1 MSVSEIGLVARAKGL
16 AQHLLPRDTLETLAE
31 ADDVGAVVRGLSRLG
46 PAIEPIGVPFDMFAV
61 ERAVGRTA
69 NRHLRTL
76 DRWQEHTPGVLDI
89 FAARQDH
96 RSLRALLRGAWQG
109 APPER
114 RLEGLL
120 PTSSL
125 PQRAL
130 SLLAGQDSPADV
142 ARQLV
147 LLGHPDARRLLPL
160 IRTTR
165 PDLLVLEQA
174 LLAGFAERAGRVAAQ
189 ADETVREFVSLMI
202 DAGNAQNAIVLA
214 GDPRDVDPAD
224 VFVQGGRW
232 LSLDTFVAAA
242 RGSQPHASTT
252 LATALARSP
261 LASWLP
267 IVPGDVETF
276 DRGFLA
282 AMLKRLAHLS
292 RIDPLSHAPLLH
304 TLLLI
309 EAQSRDVRTL
319 AWGAALGT
327 PVSLRKQQLVT
338 PA

>member
-1 MSVSEIGLVARAKGL
+1 MPVSEIGLVARAKGL
-16 AQHLLPRDTLETLAE
+16 TQHLLPRETLETLAE
-31 ADDVGAVVRGLSRLG
+31 ADDFGAVVRGLSRLG
-46 PAIEPIGVPFDMFAV
+46 RAIDPIGEPFDMFAV
-61 ERAVGRTA
+61 ERAIGRRA

-76 DRWQEHTPGVLDI
+76 YRWQERMTGVLDV
-89 FAARQDH
+89 FAAHQDR

-109 APPER
+109 APPEQ

-130 SLLAGQDSPADV
+130 SQLAREASPADV

-160 IRTTR
+160 VRTTR

-174 LLAGFAERAGRVAAQ
+174 LLAGFAERARHAAAR
-189 ADETVREFVSLMI
+189 ADETVREFVNMLV
-202 DAGNAQNAIVLA
+202 DAGNAQNAIMLA

-232 LSLDTFVAAA
+232 LSLETFLPAA
-242 RGSQPHASTT
+242 RGSQQHASTT

-261 LASWLP
+261 LGSWLP
-267 IVPGDVETF
+267 VVPGDVANL
-276 DRGFLA
+276 DRAFLA
-282 AMLKRLAHLS
+282 AMLKRLGHLS
-292 RIDPLSHAPLLH
+292 RIDPLSHAPLLR
-304 TLLLI
+304 TLFLI
-309 EAQSRDVRTL
+309 EAQSRDLRTL
-319 AWGAALGT
+319 AWGAVLGT
-327 PVSLRKQQLVT
+327 PVSVRKRQMVT

>member
-1 MSVSEIGLVARAKGL
+1 MPASEIGLVARAKGL
-16 AQHLLPRDTLETLAE
+16 AQHLLPRETLETLAE
-31 ADDVGAVVRGLSRLG
+31 ADDFGAFVRGLSRLG
-46 PAIEPIGVPFDMFAV
+46 RAIEPIGEPLDVGAV

-76 DRWQEHTPGVLDI
+76 FRWQERTTGALEV
-89 FAARQDH
+89 FAAHQDR

-109 APPER
+109 APTDR

-125 PQRAL
+125 PQLAL
-130 SLLAGQDSPADV
+130 SQLARQASPTQV

-160 IRTTR
+160 LRTTR
-165 PDLLVLEQA
+165 PDLLVMEQA
-174 LLAGFAERAGRVAAQ
+174 LLAGFAERAGHAAAR
-189 ADETVREFVSLMI
+189 ADETVREFVSALI

-232 LSLDTFVAAA
+232 LSLETFVSAA
-242 RGSQPHASTT
+242 RGSPQHASTT

-267 IVPGDVETF
+267 VVPGDVANL
-276 DRGFLA
+276 DRAFLA
-282 AMLKRLAHLS
+282 AMLKRLGHLS
-292 RIDPLSHAPLLH
+292 RIDPLSHAPLLR

-309 EAQSRDVRTL
+309 EAQSRDLRTL

-327 PVSLRKQQLVT
+327 PASLRKQQMVT
-338 PA
+338 PT

>member
-1 MSVSEIGLVARAKGL
+1 MPVSEIGLVARAKGL
-16 AQHLLPRDTLETLAE
+16 AQHLLRRETLETLAE
-31 ADDVGAVVRGLSRLG
+31 ADDFGAFVRGLSHLG
-46 PAIEPIGVPFDMFAV
+46 SAIDPIGEPFDMFAV
-61 ERAVGRTA
+61 ERAMGRTA

-76 DRWQEHTPGVLDI
+76 YRWQERMNGVLDV
-89 FAARQDH
+89 FAAHQDR

-130 SLLAGQDSPADV
+130 SQLARQASPADV
-142 ARQLV
+142 AQQLV
-147 LLGHPDARRLLPL
+147 LIRHPDARRLLPL

-174 LLAGFAERAGRVAAQ
+174 LLAGFAERARRTAAQ
-189 ADETVREFVSLMI
+189 ADETVREFVSLLI

-232 LSLDTFVAAA
+232 LSLDRFVHAA
-242 RGSQPHASTT
+242 RGSQEHAMTT

-267 IVPGDVETF
+267 VVPGDVAHL
-276 DRGFLA
+276 DRAFLA
-282 AMLKRLAHLS
+282 AMLKRLGHLS
-292 RIDPLSHAPLLH
+292 RIDPLSHAPLLQ

-309 EAQSRDVRTL
+309 EAQSRDVQTL
-319 AWGAALGT
+319 SWGAALGA

-338 PA
+338 PV

>member
-1 MSVSEIGLVARAKGL
+1 MAVNETGLVARAKGL
-16 AQHLLPRDTLETLAE
+16 ARHLLPRDTLEMLAE
-31 ADDVGAVVRGLSRLG
+31 AEDFAAFVRGLSRLG
-46 PAIEPIGVPFDMFAV
+46 RAIDPIGVPFDMLAV
-61 ERAVGRTA
+61 ERAIGRTA
-69 NRHLRTL
+69 SRHLRTL
-76 DRWQEHTPGVLDI
+76 ARWEEHTPGALDV

-125 PQRAL
+125 PQLAL
-130 SLLAGQDSPADV
+130 SQLARQASPAHV

-147 LLGHPDARRLLPL
+147 LLGHPDARRLLQL
-160 IRTTR
+160 TQTSR
-165 PDLLVLEQA
+165 PDLLVLDQA
-174 LLAGFAERAGRVAAQ
+174 LLAGFAERARRAAGR
-189 ADETVREFVSLMI
+189 ADETVREFVGAMM
-202 DAGNAQNAIVLA
+202 DVGNAQNAIILA
-214 GDPRDVDPAD
+214 GDPRDADPAHL
-224 VFVQGGRW
+224 FVQGGRW
-232 LSLDTFVAAA
+232 VSLETYVSAA
-242 RGSQPHASTT
+242 RGSPQHALTT

-267 IVPGDVETF
+267 VVPGDVATL
-276 DRGFLA
+276 DRAFLA
-282 AMLKRLAHLS
+282 VLLKRLGHRS
-292 RIDPLSHAPLLH
+292 RIDPLSQAPLLQ

-338 PA
+338 LA